1 MIKELVTLIAKLTAL
16 TKSGFHGSVTIH
28 FANGCPKKVKT
39 ELSED
44 L

>member
-1 MIKELVTLIAKLTAL
+1 MIKELVTLIAKLQAL
-16 TKSGFHGSVTIH
+16 VKTGFHGSVTIH
-28 FANGCPKKVKT
+28 FANGVPKKVKT